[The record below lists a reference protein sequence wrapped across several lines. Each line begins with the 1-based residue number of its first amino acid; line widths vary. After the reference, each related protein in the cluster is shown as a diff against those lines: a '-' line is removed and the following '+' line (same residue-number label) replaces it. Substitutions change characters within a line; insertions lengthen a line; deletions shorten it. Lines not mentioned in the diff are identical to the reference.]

1 MSHSMRIRHIV
12 PSDYPEWLRL
22 RNLLWPGAPDDH
34 EREIAEFFTKLH
46 PDLAT
51 FVIDCGGTRLGGFLE
66 ARVRDYAEGCSGSR
80 IGYIEGWYVEPEL
93 RRQGLGGQLVQ
104 AAEHWARELG
114 LSEMASDCE
123 IDNIVSFRAHTALGY
138 EEVEQIIC
146 FRKVLKGNASQ
157 GHYT

>member
-1 MSHSMRIRHIV
+1 MSIRHV
-12 PSDYPEWLRL
+12 VHSDYPEWLRL

-34 EREIAEFFTKLH
+34 EREIAEFFTKPS

-66 ARVRDYAEGCSGSR
+66 AQVRNYAEGCSGSR

-93 RRQGLGGQLVQ
+93 RRQGLGAQLVR

-123 IDNIVSFRAHTALGY
+123 IDNAVSWRAHIALGY
-138 EEVEQIIC
+138 QEVERIIC
-146 FRKVLKGNASQ
+146 FRKALEGNASQ
-157 GHYT
+157 GHNM

>member
-1 MSHSMRIRHIV
+1 MSIRHVV
-12 PSDYPEWLRL
+12 PSDYLEWLRL

-34 EREIAEFFTKLH
+34 EREIAEFFTKPS

-66 ARVRDYAEGCSGSR
+66 AQVRNYAEGCSGSR

-93 RRQGLGGQLVQ
+93 RRQGLGAQLVR

-123 IDNIVSFRAHTALGY
+123 IDNAVSWRAHIALGY
-138 EEVEQIIC
+138 QEVERIIC
-146 FRKVLKGNASQ
+146 FRKALEGNASQ
-157 GHYT
+157 GHNM

>member
-1 MSHSMRIRHIV
+1 M
-12 PSDYPEWLRL
+12 PSDYLEWLRL
-22 RNLLWPGAPDDH
+22 RNLLWPGSSDDH
-34 EREIAEFFTKLH
+34 EREIAEFFTQPR

-66 ARVRDYAEGCSGSR
+66 ARVCDYAEGCSGSR

-104 AAEHWARELG
+104 AAEPWARELG
-114 LSEMASDCE
+114 LSAMASDCE

>member
-1 MSHSMRIRHIV
+1 MSIRHVV
-12 PSDYPEWLRL
+12 PSDYSEWLRL

-34 EREIAEFFTKLH
+34 EREIAEFFTKPS

-66 ARVRDYAEGCSGSR
+66 ARVRNYAEGCSSSR

-93 RRQGLGGQLVQ
+93 RRQGLGAQLVR

-123 IDNIVSFRAHTALGY
+123 IDNAVSWRAHIALGY
-138 EEVEQIIC
+138 QEVERIIC
-146 FRKVLKGNASQ
+146 FRKALEGNASQ
-157 GHYT
+157 GHNM

>member
-1 MSHSMRIRHIV
+1 MSIRHVV

-34 EREIAEFFTKLH
+34 EREIAEFFTKPS

-66 ARVRDYAEGCSGSR
+66 AQVRNYAEGCSGSR

-93 RRQGLGGQLVQ
+93 RRQGLGAQLVR

-123 IDNIVSFRAHTALGY
+123 IDNAVSWRAHITLGY
-138 EEVEQIIC
+138 QEVERIIC
-146 FRKVLKGNASQ
+146 FRKALEGNASQ
-157 GHYT
+157 GHNM